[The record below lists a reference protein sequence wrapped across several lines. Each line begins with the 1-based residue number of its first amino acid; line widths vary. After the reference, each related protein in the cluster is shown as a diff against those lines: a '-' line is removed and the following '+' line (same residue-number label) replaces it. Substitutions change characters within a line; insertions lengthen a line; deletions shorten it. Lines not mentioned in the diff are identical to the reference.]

1 MPSPLLGPKR
11 AIPKRAVPRRAA
23 ATIPKLGLV
32 PLIAAT
38 FFMVSGG
45 PYGIEDI
52 VGGAGYF
59 GGLLLLLCL
68 PFIWSLPTALMLGE
82 LGSML
87 PEEGGFY
94 IWVRRAMGPFWGFQE
109 AWLSLTAS
117 IFDMAIYP
125 TLFVLYLGRLYP
137 PLTAGHLGLLWS
149 LGVVVLC
156 CLLNLLGA
164 NFVGEGSTL
173 LMVLLLL
180 PFAVLTVAGVW
191 RAMHGGAHGSHASLH
206 TPVSDLAT
214 AFLVALWN
222 YMGWDN
228 ASTVAGE
235 VNDAQRTYPRAMLAA
250 VLLVALS
257 YLLPVGALA
266 LAGVSPAAFSTGS
279 WVTAARELVGPWLGL
294 AVVAGGMVNGFGMFN
309 ALVLSY
315 TRLPMV
321 LAEDGYLPSALTR
334 RNRKNVP
341 WVAVLVCG
349 CAWALALGF
358 SFERLIT
365 IDLVLYGGGLVLEF
379 IALLVLR
386 RKEPALPRPFRIPG
400 GFGVAVL
407 ASALPTAMV
416 AVAIYL
422 ARGDRLAGMSAL
434 SVSALIALA
443 GPAVFWIARASS
455 ARRRG
460 LTAPW

>member
-1 MPSPLLGPKR
+1 MPPPLL
-11 AIPKRAVPRRAA
+11 APRRISS
-23 ATIPKLGLV
+23 TTRNLGLL

-68 PFIWSLPTALMLGE
+68 PLVWSLPTALMLGE
-82 LGSML
+82 LSSML

-94 IWVRRAMGPFWGFQE
+94 VWVRRALGPFWGFQE

-137 PLTAGHLGLLWS
+137 PLTAGHLGLLWA

-156 CLLNLLGA
+156 CVLNVLGA
-164 NFVGEGSTL
+164 TVVGEGSTL

-180 PFAVLTVAGVW
+180 PFAVLTVVGVW
-191 RAMHGGAHGSHASLH
+191 HAVHGAHLPHVARHA
-206 TPVSDLAT
+206 PGSDLST

-235 VNDAQRTYPRAMLAA
+235 VENPMRNYPKAMLGA
-250 VLLVALS
+250 VLLVTLS

-266 LAGVSPAAFSTGS
+266 LAGVSPAGFTTGS
-279 WVTAARELVGPWLGL
+279 WVNAARGIGGPWLALGM
-294 AVVAGGMVNGFGMFN
+294 VAGGMINGLGMFN

-315 TRLPMV
+315 TRLPVV
-321 LAEDGYLPSALTR
+321 LAQDGYLPSALAQ
-334 RNRKNVP
+334 RNRWNAP
-341 WVAVLVCG
+341 WVAVLLCG
-349 CAWALALGF
+349 AAWALALGF

-365 IDLVLYGGGLVLEF
+365 IDLVLYGGSLVLEF
-379 IALLVLR
+379 VALLVLR
-386 RKEPALPRPFRIPG
+386 GREPSLPRPFRIPG
-400 GFGVAVL
+400 GFAVVVLTAVL
-407 ASALPTAMV
+407 PTMMV
-416 AVAIYL
+416 AVALYL
-422 ARGDRLAGMSAL
+422 ARGERLAGVSAL
-434 SVSALIALA
+434 SISALVAVA
-443 GPAVFWIARASS
+443 GPAVYVATRQL
-455 ARRRG
+455 RRR
-460 LTAPW
+460 PPQDE

>member
-11 AIPKRAVPRRAA
+11 AVPKRAIPGRAA

-59 GGLLLLLCL
+59 GGLLLLLGL

-164 NFVGEGSTL
+164 NVVGEGSTL

-191 RAMHGGAHGSHASLH
+191 RAMHGAHGSHASLH
-206 TPVSDLAT
+206 PPVSDLAT

-250 VLLVALS
+250 VLLVAPQLFAAGRRAGS
-257 YLLPVGALA
+257 GGCLA
-266 LAGVSPAAFSTGS
+266 
-279 WVTAARELVGPWLGL
+279 
-294 AVVAGGMVNGFGMFN
+294 
-309 ALVLSY
+309 
-315 TRLPMV
+315 
-321 LAEDGYLPSALTR
+321 
-334 RNRKNVP
+334 
-341 WVAVLVCG
+341 C
-349 CAWALALGF
+349 C
-358 SFERLIT
+358 
-365 IDLVLYGGGLVLEF
+365 VLY
-379 IALLVLR
+379 
-386 RKEPALPRPFRIPG
+386 RIVG
-400 GFGVAVL
+400 HCG
-407 ASALPTAMV
+407 S
-416 AVAIYL
+416 
-422 ARGDRLAGMSAL
+422 
-434 SVSALIALA
+434 
-443 GPAVFWIARASS
+443 
-455 ARRRG
+455 
-460 LTAPW
+460 

>member
-1 MPSPLLGPKR
+1 
-11 AIPKRAVPRRAA
+11 
-23 ATIPKLGLV
+23 
-32 PLIAAT
+32 
-38 FFMVSGG
+38 MVSGG

-52 VGGAGYF
+52 IGCAGYF

-68 PFIWSLPTALMLGE
+68 PFLWSLPTALMLGE

-109 AWLSLTAS
+109 AWLSLAAS
-117 IFDMAIYP
+117 VFDMAIYP

-156 CLLNLLGA
+156 CVLNLLGA
-164 NFVGEGSTL
+164 NVVGEGSTL
-173 LMVLLLL
+173 LMMLLLL
-180 PFAVLTVAGVW
+180 PFAVLTVAGAW
-191 RAMHGGAHGSHASLH
+191 RAMHGLHGPHSTLRA
-206 TPVSDLAT
+206 PAPDLAT

-235 VNDAQRTYPRAMLAA
+235 VRDARRTYPRAMFAA

-266 LAGVSPAAFSTGS
+266 LAGISPAGFSTGS
-279 WVTAARELVGPWLGL
+279 WVTAARDLVGPWLGL

-321 LAEDGYLPSALTR
+321 LAEDGYLPSALSR
-334 RNRKNVP
+334 RNRRDAP

-365 IDLVLYGGGLVLEF
+365 IDLLLYGGGLVLEF

-400 GFGVAVL
+400 GFGVALLVC
-407 ASALPTAMV
+407 ALPTAMV
-416 AVAIYL
+416 TGSIYL
-422 ARGDRLAGMSAL
+422 ARGDRLAGTSAL
-434 SVSALIALA
+434 AVSAVIALA
-443 GPAVFWIARASS
+443 GPAVFCIARWI
-455 ARRRG
+455 R
-460 LTAPW
+460 TVPD

>member
-1 MPSPLLGPKR
+1 M
-11 AIPKRAVPRRAA
+11 AV
-23 ATIPKLGLV
+23 PKLGLL

-52 VGGAGYF
+52 VGGAGYLW
-59 GGLLLLLCL
+59 GLLLLLCL
-68 PFIWSLPTALMLGE
+68 PFVWSLPTALMLGE

-94 IWVRRAMGPFWGFQE
+94 VWVRRALGPFWGFQE

-149 LGVVVLC
+149 LAVVVLC
-156 CLLNLLGA
+156 CVLNLLGA
-164 NFVGEGSTL
+164 NVVGEGSTL

-180 PFAVLTVAGVW
+180 PFAVLTIAGVW
-191 RAMHGGAHGSHASLH
+191 RAMHGAHSLHLSHATLH
-206 TPVSDLAT
+206 RPAADLAT

-228 ASTVAGE
+228 ASTIAGE
-235 VNDAQRTYPRAMLAA
+235 VNDAQRNYPRAMFGA
-250 VLLVALS
+250 VLLVALC

-266 LAGVSPAAFSTGS
+266 LAGVPPTAFSTGS
-279 WVTAARELVGPWLGL
+279 WVTAARDLVGPWLGM
-294 AVVAGGMVNGFGMFN
+294 AVVAGGMVNGFGIFN

-315 TRLPMV
+315 TRLPVV
-321 LAEDGYLPSALTR
+321 LAEDGYLPPALAWRNR
-334 RNRKNVP
+334 RNSP

-365 IDLVLYGGGLVLEF
+365 IDLVLYGGSLVLEF
-379 IALLVLR
+379 VTLLVLR
-386 RKEPALPRPFRIPG
+386 RREPTLPRPFLIPG
-400 GFGVAVL
+400 GFGMAVL
-407 ASALPTAMV
+407 ASALPTLMV

-422 ARGDRLAGMSAL
+422 SRGERLAGTSAL
-434 SVSALIALA
+434 GVSAVIAIT
-443 GPAVFWIARASS
+443 GPVVFWVARVLGR
-455 ARRRG
+455 ARTGRAMPTG
-460 LTAPW
+460 